1 MIMKNS
7 LFLIVLCFTVCSAN
21 AQLKAS
27 VKDLAF
33 MSGTWVQ
40 KSSWGDLEEY
50 WSAPQGESMVS
61 CFRCLQDDK
70 AVFYEFMVIEQE
82 ADIPVMK
89 MRHFNR
95 GSIAWEPK
103 DAPILFPLTSITSNK
118 ATFYSKEKDV
128 KLTYQL
134 QSSNSLEVILEE
146 KDNKGRLKK
155 DVFNFSRKK

>member
-1 MIMKNS
+1 MKNS
-7 LFLIVLCFTVCSAN
+7 LFFIVLYFTVCTAN

-27 VKDLAF
+27 VNDLAF
-33 MSGTWVQ
+33 MSGTWAQ
-40 KSSWGDLEEY
+40 KSGWGDLEEY
-50 WSAPQGESMVS
+50 WSAPQGDSMVS
-61 CFRCLQDDK
+61 SFRCVQDGK
-70 AVFYEFMVIEQE
+70 AVFYEFMVIEQD

-95 GSIAWEPK
+95 GSIAWETK
-103 DAPILFPLTSITSNK
+103 DAPILFPLTSISSNK

-134 QSSNSLEVILEE
+134 QSSNSLVVILEE
-146 KDNKGRLKK
+146 KDDKGKLKK

>member
-7 LFLIVLCFTVCSAN
+7 LFFIVLYFTVCTAN

-27 VKDLAF
+27 VNDLAF
-33 MSGTWVQ
+33 MSGTWAQ
-40 KSSWGDLEEY
+40 KSGWGDLEEY
-50 WSAPQGESMVS
+50 WSAPQGDSMVS
-61 CFRCLQDDK
+61 SFRCVQDGK
-70 AVFYEFMVIEQE
+70 AVFYEFMVIEQD

-95 GSIAWEPK
+95 GSIAWETK
-103 DAPILFPLTSITSNK
+103 DAPILFPLTSISSNK

-134 QSSNSLEVILEE
+134 QSSNSLVVILEE
-146 KDNKGRLKK
+146 KDDKGKPKK